1 MIDDSNE
8 KWTEIMSDACFQT
21 QAPQL
26 GNLCL
31 NFLPLFLKEA

>member
-1 MIDDSNE
+1 MIDDVNE
-8 KWTEIMSDACFQT
+8 KWAEFMSDCCFQT

-26 GNLCL
+26 KNLCI